1 MSARR
6 ELKDFRFVLV
16 RLYGR
21 QMHLLFEQV
30 LLADRPNVEHGHRV
44 GNTAGNPCQLTV
56 DIVAEGSCNFFT
68 GQEWSGRGAAGLGG
82 VDNYYPGSLHG
93 EFLARWVRRVRR
105 FLQGIAPFG
114 QQFKLCLLLTS
125 SEFSMQTRKLKTS
138 VPYFILFVKYFL
150 WLGSLCP
157 PTAIRD

>member
-1 MSARR
+1 
-6 ELKDFRFVLV
+6 
-16 RLYGR
+16 
-21 QMHLLFEQV
+21 
-30 LLADRPNVEHGHRV
+30 
-44 GNTAGNPCQLTV
+44 
-56 DIVAEGSCNFFT
+56 
-68 GQEWSGRGAAGLGG
+68 
-82 VDNYYPGSLHG
+82 LHG